1 MTSNYLCV
9 GGPLDG
15 QYHSLPDYTISFK
28 TLDGTFEYC
37 LVWSREHR
45 RFIWLLNTEHLEA

>member
-1 MTSNYLCV
+1 MTSSYLCV